1 MATKFK
7 DYHNRAMK
15 LHGNLFSSICTLSYG
30 TSPNILAYDIKC
42 SVNGLTDADI
52 STGKY
57 SYSTLYFTLYYDDIK
72 SATEKKTGV
81 QKCIT
86 NGFKGKSIIYE
97 GTKYAIDAENPNG
110 STRDCVVLRGV
121 INIA

>member
-1 MATKFK
+1 
-7 DYHNRAMK
+7 MK
-15 LHGNLFSSICTLSYG
+15 KYGTYYEAICTLSYG

-52 STGKY
+52 ATGKY